1 MGRKDTAV
9 PWDKLIEDARRVWVG
24 VAHGVERQ
32 TIDAFMYE
40 QSVTMVKKN

>member
-32 TIDAFMYE
+32 TIDAFT